1 MNADTAKKLARIQQM
16 QAEYSAQI
24 EARRTAHSKSEH
36 KRLTALGVEVGWR
49 QRYGFG
55 SINEKEKPMHA
66 AKIYKSKRL
75 QRIRK
80 ILSDHKPHSSM
91 ELSRRAKSVAIATD
105 VSEIRHNNF
114 DIQCKRNGNVWYYR
128 MIT

>member
-1 MNADTAKKLARIQQM
+1 
-16 QAEYSAQI
+16 
-24 EARRTAHSKSEH
+24 
-36 KRLTALGVEVGWR
+36 
-49 QRYGFG
+49 
-55 SINEKEKPMHA
+55 MHA
-66 AKIYKSKRL
+66 AKIDKSKRL

-91 ELSRRAKSVAIATD
+91 ELIRRAKTVAIATD
-105 VSEIRHNNF
+105 VSEIRHNNI